1 MKINFLNVKKL
12 FFVFVL
18 ALAQHV
24 FSQDTIFKRNGEVIA
39 SKVLEINTAE
49 IKFRKTSNLTGP
61 VYSEA
66 RNEVLRIKFENGVV
80 DTINESAVI
89 KKEVIIQKQ
98 NFPNNSPSLKQ
109 SLMYKRIGERELL
122 MLIQILP
129 TSTSKN
135 QMLKEYA
142 NMVEFRR
149 TQYLSTGLGY
159 AVGFA
164 VPIIVT
170 YAVLVNYNYSTRY
183 DPTTTIIIGALAGA
197 AIRITGQVIAK
208 INKNKRLNAKKNV
221 MLLYD
226 QLP

>member
-1 MKINFLNVKKL
+1 MKINFLNLKKL

-89 KKEVIIQKQ
+89 KKEVIT
-98 NFPNNSPSLKQ
+98 N
-109 SLMYKRIGERELL
+109 
-122 MLIQILP
+122 
-129 TSTSKN
+129 
-135 QMLKEYA
+135 
-142 NMVEFRR
+142 
-149 TQYLSTGLGY
+149 
-159 AVGFA
+159 
-164 VPIIVT
+164 
-170 YAVLVNYNYSTRY
+170 
-183 DPTTTIIIGALAGA
+183 A
-197 AIRITGQVIAK
+197 AILVAYNSLGGPIPVDAMRHVRK
-208 INKNKRLNAKKNV
+208 
-221 MLLYD
+221 
-226 QLP
+226 